1 MNKSDKIKYYRRFS
15 KFQQNR
21 ERAFAP
27 KFYKLI
33 QEQYQTVIT
42 NLGQGIQAVELLN
55 PLHYSSLIQKLYL
68 DAAIVY
74 GAKIRADLN
83 QKKARMPIAFNEIM
97 YQRIVEYFGT
107 DILNTSIGITDT
119 TKMLIRNILTEA
131 YKEGWDYDKIVGL
144 LQATELSRVRAR
156 MIARTET
163 VTAANTG
170 AILVAKETGL
180 KLKKEW
186 LSAMDNRTRRD
197 HLYVNGTV
205 INMDEYFNVGGYQMY
220 QPGDRG
226 GKDGRPEVAAKEIV
240 NCRCAILFTPIKS

>member
-1 MNKSDKIKYYRRFS
+1 
-15 KFQQNR
+15 
-21 ERAFAP
+21 
-27 KFYKLI
+27 
-33 QEQYQTVIT
+33 
-42 NLGQGIQAVELLN
+42 
-55 PLHYSSLIQKLYL
+55 
-68 DAAIVY
+68 
-74 GAKIRADLN
+74 
-83 QKKARMPIAFNEIM
+83 M